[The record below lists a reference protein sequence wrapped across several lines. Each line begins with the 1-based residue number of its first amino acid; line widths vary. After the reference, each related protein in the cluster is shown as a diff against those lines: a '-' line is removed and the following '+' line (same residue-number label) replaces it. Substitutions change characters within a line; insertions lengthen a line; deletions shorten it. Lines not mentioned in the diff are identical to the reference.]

1 MKDIVS
7 FSVIFLI
14 VYLSFSSFCKAGEAT
29 HSDEKKEC
37 KDESPP
43 NIGNFALP
51 TSQQPAPLVSFG
63 YNTLDKNQMQF
74 FLLADDYKGVDQ
86 EYVDLVPSLL
96 YGITDDLSIFLKV
109 PTAPSYKE
117 GKNHSSGLGD
127 ITIQLEGAFYT
138 NKTSQFVDMACL
150 VGNIS
155 LPTASSNKN
164 PSIGF
169 KSPSFFLGAAFE
181 RTYTDWFFFTSHG
194 AQLTTSH
201 HATQFGNAF
210 LYQGGFGRNI
220 CTIESEWIFAAM
232 VEATGQY
239 TQKDKINGITDPNS
253 GSNKV
258 YVTPSLWIS
267 SKKII
272 LQLGFEV
279 PVVQHLFG
287 NQKRNNYVL
296 IANFGWTF

>member
-1 MKDIVS
+1 MRRIIS
-7 FSVIFLI
+7 FSVVLLI
-14 VYLSFSSFCKAGEAT
+14 LSVSFSSFCKADEAT
-29 HSDEKKEC
+29 HSDGKKEC
-37 KDESPP
+37 KEESPP

-63 YNTLDKNQMQF
+63 YNTLDKNQAQL

-96 YGITDDLSIFLKV
+96 YGITDDFSIFLKV

-117 GKNHSSGLGD
+117 GKNSSSGLGD
-127 ITIQLEGAFYT
+127 ITVQLEDIFYT
-138 NKTSQFVDMACL
+138 NKTSQSVDMAGL

-155 LPTASSNKN
+155 LPTASSKKN
-164 PSIGF
+164 PAIGF
-169 KSPSFFLGAAFE
+169 GSPSFFLGAAFE

-201 HATQFGNAF
+201 NKTKFGNAF
-210 LYQGGFGRNI
+210 LYQGGLGRNI
-220 CTIESEWIFAAM
+220 FTIESDWIFAAM

-239 TQKDKINGITDPNS
+239 TEKDKINGMTDPNS
-253 GSNKV
+253 GGNAV
-258 YVTPSLWIS
+258 YVTPSLWVS

-272 LQLGFEV
+272 IQLGFGV

-287 NQKRNNYVL
+287 NQKRTNYVL
-296 IANFGWTF
+296 VANFGWTF